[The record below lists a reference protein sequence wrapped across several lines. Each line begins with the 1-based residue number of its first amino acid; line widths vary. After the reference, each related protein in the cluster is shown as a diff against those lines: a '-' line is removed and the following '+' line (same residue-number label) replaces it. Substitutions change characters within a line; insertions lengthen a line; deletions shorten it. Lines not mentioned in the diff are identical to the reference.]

1 MKKSELN
8 KQWQKEL
15 ARVQRLIN
23 KAKKQGVEFEFD
35 PIPKEPKRIT
45 ESSVQRLKKIDIDKI
60 KKAGKITEPEPLKL
74 KQKSAGEIKEHKPRR
89 IGVEKIEPKKRRR
102 PPNLTDEQRSARA
115 KKAAETRKSKLTP
128 EEIAERERRKQEAY
142 RHRLDTLKETRRLAR
157 EAREQRLANDPE
169 AQAEL
174 HRKRSEAAKKAAE
187 TRKQRETPE
196 QRSARAKKAAE
207 TRAKNKAEKEQ
218 QITPQKEPISAPP
231 PPPPTTDAPE
241 ITPNEGVDPLTGELI
256 DVKEQEKQASKKP
269 KQKRYSES
277 EYHKLI
283 ARRDELRPSLTEIDD
298 YTEEVNIIETLKE
311 ELYYAVNEDIADLL
325 LDELN
330 QVIEDKNDESPQAY
344 QAWLNSVKN
353 AAPELLDN
361 VYGIVDESDGEK
373 VKNKAVSF
381 LMVIH
386 GGYGQIPQGTLE
398 QVEQLANEF
407 SYYAVKDTRYQKQRK
422 ILRAKKIRSRLQ

>member
-1 MKKSELN
+1 MKKSELK

-23 KAKKQGVEFEFD
+23 KAKKQGVEFDFD

-74 KQKSAGEIKEHKPRR
+74 KQKSAGEPIERKPRR
-89 IGVEKIEPKKRRR
+89 MGVEKIEPKKRRR

-115 KKAAETRKSKLTP
+115 KKAAETRREKLTP

-142 RHRLDTLKETRRLAR
+142 RHRLDTLNEIRRLAR

-187 TRKQRETPE
+187 TR
-196 QRSARAKKAAE
+196 
-207 TRAKNKAEKEQ
+207 AKNKAEKEQ
-218 QITPQKEPISAPP
+218 QITQQKEPISAPP
-231 PPPPTTDAPE
+231 PPPPTTDAHE
-241 ITPNEGVDPLTGELI
+241 IKPTEGVDPLTGELI
-256 DVKEQEKQASKKP
+256 DVKEQKKQASKKP

-283 ARRDELRPSLTEIDD
+283 AQRDELRPSLTEMDD

-407 SYYAVKDTRYQKQRK
+407 SYYSVKDTRYQKQRK